1 MVFGELI
8 DGRLAPIALELLGCG
23 RMLAKSLGEELH
35 AVVIGGDVSQPCR
48 EAVLHGADRVMAVEG
63 EAFGEYRSS
72 LYERM
77 LLEILKETRPRVFLM
92 GNTDLGQELSVR
104 LAFRLDTVTVLD
116 CIDLSIDPE
125 SGMLVQTKPV
135 YGGKGIARLTSKSF
149 PQMATVRP
157 KSMAPG
163 ERDES
168 RKGEVV
174 SVSPSEVDPSKVK
187 SRVVERVVT
196 EVEGVSLDD
205 AEVVVS
211 GGRGMGGSEGFAQ
224 LAQLARLLGGAVG
237 ASRAACDEGWVPTTM
252 QVGLTGKIIAPKLYI
267 AVALSGASQHMTG
280 CSGAGT
286 IVAFNRDARANIFS
300 QADFGVVGDWRVTL
314 PVFIKEIE
322 ALSKG

>member
-1 MVFGELI
+1 MGEFRNVLVFGELI

-237 ASRAACDEGWVPTTM
+237 ASRAACDEGWVPTTFRPSTNTAGM
-252 QVGLTGKIIAPKLYI
+252 ASTPSRSPWATSSTTSRPPCPPARQSPK
-267 AVALSGASQHMTG
+267 AFGSSPTASAT
-280 CSGAGT
+280 C
-286 IVAFNRDARANIFS
+286 AR
-300 QADFGVVGDWRVTL
+300 
-314 PVFIKEIE
+314 
-322 ALSKG
+322 